1 MVRLLALRS
10 TNSRLIIFTVGLPSH
25 MVSWQFV
32 QIAAM
37 GTETGFVLCQ
47 DIDLERTEDLAR
59 GDSDPNEG
67 AFGEL

>member
-10 TNSRLIIFTVGLPSH
+10 TNSRLTIFTVGLPSH
-25 MVSWQFV
+25 MVSWRFV

-37 GTETGFVLCQ
+37 GTETGLVLCQ
-47 DIDLERTEDLAR
+47 ELDLERKEDFAG

-67 AFGEL
+67 TFGGR